1 MNDILEAPV
10 SRKQIAIRFLYT
22 LFFLAVLE
30 ILKIIIQLIVIF
42 QFVLLFVLK
51 GHSEPVRDFSN
62 RVVAYAYG
70 VMRYVSLNDNLRPF
84 PFSDFPDKIEPP
96 AGKPHFM

>member
-10 SRKQIAIRFLYT
+10 SRKQIAVRFLYT

-30 ILKIIIQLIVIF
+30 ILKVIIQLIVIF
-42 QFVLLFVLK
+42 QYVFLFVFK
-51 GHSEPVRDFSN
+51 NHNEPVREFSN
-62 RVVAYAYG
+62 KVLAYAYK

-84 PFSDFPDKIEPP
+84 PFRDFPDEIEPP
-96 AGKPHFM
+96 EGKPHFI